1 MGTIKKSI
9 KCSKCEY
16 CRGFRPAGIVR
27 TSFFCNHPDTQYIHD
42 FFVKKGI
49 KKMERFLGYG
59 DSQSDTV
66 PMVYSPTW
74 CPKKITYHLIFT
86 KNAEATQTR

>member
-16 CRGFRPAGIVR
+16 CRGFRPAGVVQ

-42 FFVKKGI
+42 FFIKKRI

-74 CPKKITYHLIFT
+74 CPKK
-86 KNAEATQTR
+86 K

>member
-16 CRGFRPAGIVR
+16 CQGFRSAGVVR

-42 FFVKKGI
+42 FFIKKRI

-59 DSQSDTV
+59 ARYSDEV
-66 PMVYSPTW
+66 PMRYSPTW
-74 CPKKITYHLIFT
+74 CPKKSA
-86 KNAEATQTR
+86 KKEP